1 MPIVYLLISSFLML
15 FFITGCFGSEPTSAN
30 LETVKQTNNSNMAAF
45 SNPVGHAKLML
56 ADAEREC
63 SNAGYTFNLK
73 SDPILPIDLGGGEEV
88 EAIFDY
94 NALECQGYSNLFC
107 GVRGC
112 PVDLIGSES
121 IKSFLTRQ
129 FHTVEI
135 NDHSAVMFPVA
146 PNLCEQAGAGCCF
159 RKMYLINRMWMT
171 EYEYKSEEYCK
182 AN

>member
-1 MPIVYLLISSFLML
+1 
-15 FFITGCFGSEPTSAN
+15 
-30 LETVKQTNNSNMAAF
+30 
-45 SNPVGHAKLML
+45 ML

-88 EAIFDY
+88 EAILDY

-112 PVDLIGSES
+112 PVDLISSES

-129 FHTVEI
+129 FHTVEL

-146 PNLCEQAGAGCCF
+146 PNSCEKTGAGCCF

-171 EYEYKSEEYCK
+171 EYEYKSEAYCK